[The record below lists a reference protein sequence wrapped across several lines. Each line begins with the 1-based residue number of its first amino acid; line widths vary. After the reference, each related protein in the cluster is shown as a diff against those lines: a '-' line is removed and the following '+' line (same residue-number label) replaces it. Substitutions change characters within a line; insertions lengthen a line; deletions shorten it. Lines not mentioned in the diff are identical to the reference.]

1 MLDDEFIQYCKLNNI
16 EDIEK
21 FAKQVFDKGF
31 TITKYGDKPQIT
43 VKESG
48 LEVIEKWK
56 DSGVLDN
63 LKPMSDDNPIVEVL
77 KPKTQQNIET
87 ITVPKKEKD
96 LYGE

>member
-43 VKESG
+43 VKDSG

-56 DSGVLDN
+56 DTGLLVN
-63 LKPMSDDNPIVEVL
+63 LKPMSDDI
-77 KPKTQQNIET
+77 PKNIET
-87 ITVPKKEKD
+87 NTVPKEEKD